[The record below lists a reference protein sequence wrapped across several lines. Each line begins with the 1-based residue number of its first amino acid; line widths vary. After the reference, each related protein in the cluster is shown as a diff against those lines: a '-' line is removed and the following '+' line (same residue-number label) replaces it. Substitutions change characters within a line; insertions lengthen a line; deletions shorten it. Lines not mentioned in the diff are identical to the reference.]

1 MRQATATTQATGR
14 YVDDETIYILT
25 TGIFDSPQTFKPAGM
40 TREMQGG
47 RRNRKSEK

>member
-40 TREMQGG
+40 TREMQG